1 MKRFISTLTSLSLT
15 AAALL
20 SCGGQFVGAE
30 EVYTYTQNGYTMT
43 CTVDE
48 NGEAHIT
55 DCEGSGTSL
64 VIPEK
69 INAEYAVTTIDSGA
83 FSDLTEIAALI
94 IPDSITAIGDKAFQ
108 GCMSLNN
115 VYIGSGVAE
124 IGDYAF
130 SSCHSLKSF
139 SLSSNNA
146 AFSEIDGMLCS
157 SDGSEL
163 LFYAGDSSAV
173 IPEDITSIGKAAF
186 FGRTDITSISIHSG
200 ITSIGNYA
208 FAGCSGL
215 TQIII
220 PDSVTTLGTGSF
232 MNCLD
237 VTYVEIGRGVT
248 AVPDE
253 CFSMCMSLESLQ
265 MPETTVY
272 FGERA
277 FYCCDELTGI
287 YLPETVTYIGADAFG
302 THYDIMSGTN
312 APISGFCIFG
322 TKGTAVH
329 EYALS
334 TGVDFIDLADPPLG
348 DVNKDG
354 IIDPVDATQVLVEYS
369 YLSMNRPS
377 SFTQYQRIAGDFNRD
392 GALDVVDAT
401 NILITYSINSMQ

>member
-1 MKRFISTLTSLSLT
+1 MKRFVSVLSALSF
-15 AAALL
+15 AAPLL
-20 SCGGQFVGAE
+20 SYGGQAFGAD

-69 INAEYAVTTIDSGA
+69 INAEYAVTAVDSGA

-94 IPDSITAIGDKAFQ
+94 IPDSITAIGSKAFQ
-108 GCMSLNN
+108 GCTSLNN
-115 VYIGSGVAE
+115 VYLGSGVAE

-130 SSCHSLKSF
+130 SSCPSLESF
-139 SLSSNNA
+139 SVSNSNPY
-146 AFSEIDGMLCS
+146 FSEIDGMLCS
-157 SDGSEL
+157 SDGTEL
-163 LFYAGDSSAV
+163 LFYAGDGSAV
-173 IPEDITSIGKAAF
+173 VPESIISIGKAAF
-186 FGRTDITSISIHSG
+186 FGRTDITSASIHNR
-200 ITSIGNYA
+200 ITSVGDYA
-208 FAGCSGL
+208 FAGCTGL
-215 TQIII
+215 TEIII
-220 PDSVTTLGTGSF
+220 PDSVTTLGMGSF
-232 MNCLD
+232 MNCTG
-237 VTYVEIGRGVT
+237 VTYVEIGKGIT
-248 AVPDE
+248 AVPDD

-302 THYDIMSGTN
+302 THYDILSGTN
-312 APISGFCIFG
+312 TPIIGFCIFG

-329 EYALS
+329 EYAKS
-334 TGVDFIDLADPPLG
+334 SGVDFIDLADPPLG

-354 IIDPVDATQVLVEYS
+354 IVDPVDATKVLVEYS

-392 GALDVVDAT
+392 GTLDVVDASE
-401 NILITYSINSMQ
+401 ILITYSINSMK